1 MTVRT
6 ARVSGT
12 VEGTPQPLLLAAN
25 GVDYIKLNTNGRVDT
40 WDGAT
45 FDIGQNGDVLVHQ
58 GNNAPLWVT
67 PSGGLAPEQYA
78 FVNHTDVTL
87 ANVNTVQSLFGVGV
101 DVDEG
106 YWLMEYKVILL
117 KTAGTT
123 SHTVNS
129 LIGGTSTKGIINVNG
144 FAHHRA
150 NSTLPMPYVAS
161 AAESKFAHN
170 AATAIITT
178 QAITTAGALVVIDY
192 SAMIEVTIAGTI
204 IPQVQFSAAPGGT
217 YANKAGGSCVL
228 TKMGA
233 NGANVSKGVWA

>member
-6 ARVSGT
+6 PRVSGLI
-12 VEGTPQPLLLAAN
+12 EGSPQPLLLSSN

-40 WDGAT
+40 WDGAA
-45 FDIGQNGDVLVHQ
+45 FDIGQSGDVLVHQ

-101 DVDEG
+101 DLTAG
-106 YWLMEYKVILL
+106 YWMMEYKVILL

-129 LIGGTSTKGIINVNG
+129 LIGGTATKGIINVNG
-144 FAHHRA
+144 NAHHRA
-150 NSTLPMPYVAS
+150 NSTLPMPYIAS
-161 AAESKFAHN
+161 AAESRFAHN
-170 AATAIITT
+170 AATSVITT

-192 SAMIEVTIAGTI
+192 SAMIEVTIGGTV

-217 YANKAGGSCVL
+217 YANKAGGYVLL

-233 NGANVSKGVWA
+233 DGADVSKGTWA